1 MACPTC
7 KVETEYSS
15 AGHPTLCL
23 DCTMRELDATLMHP
37 RSAHKVP
44 TYHHRTARGLRDAE
58 RARAYRK
65 PGLD

>member
-7 KVETEYSS
+7 NTDTEYSS

-23 DCTMRELDATLMHP
+23 DCTMRELDATLLNP
-37 RSAHKVP
+37 RTGYKNPVRYP
-44 TYHHRTARGLRDAE
+44 RRARGLQDAA
-58 RARAYRK
+58 RARAFRK